1 MIAYGKKIAQAAVRK
16 VCFMQEMVFVLGCPA
31 SGKSTLAQP
40 LVDQGYHHA
49 NRDKAGGKVADLIPG
64 VINAM
69 KMGKSVVLDNL
80 FTTAGDRAPFL
91 TEARKAGVTARCL
104 WLDTSI
110 EDAQINALRR
120 MWKSYRKIFWT
131 QADLKGI
138 KSPNMF
144 PVSVLFKYRKDFQA
158 PTTAEGFE
166 KIEKKKFVRLPWES
180 EYKHKAIILDA
191 DGTVRESTG
200 EKVYPLKPQEVKALP
215 KRKEI
220 LAKYLKDGYLI
231 LGASNQSAI
240 AKGELTLET
249 AKACFDRTNE
259 LLGMSIDWV
268 FCPHRIPPLGC
279 YCRKPGSGMG
289 IYLIETYKINPILSV
304 FVGDMTSDA
313 TFAKR
318 LGLQFSLAKDFFCLK
333 IL

>member
-1 MIAYGKKIAQAAVRK
+1 
-16 VCFMQEMVFVLGCPA
+16 MQEVVMVLGAPA

-40 LVDQGYHHA
+40 FIDQGYHYA
-49 NRDKAGGKVADLIPG
+49 NRDKAGGTVAGLIPAM
-64 VINAM
+64 VNAL

-80 FTTAGDRAPFL
+80 FTTAAERAPFL
-91 TEARKAGVTARCL
+91 AEARKSNIIARCI

-120 MWKSYRKIFWT
+120 MWKHYRKIFWT
-131 QADLKGI
+131 AEDLKPI
-138 KSPNMF
+138 KNPNMF
-144 PVSVLFKYRKDFQA
+144 PSAVLFKYRKNFEA

-166 KIEKKKFVRLPWES
+166 KVEKKKFVRLPWE
-180 EYKHKAIILDA
+180 YTGKAIILDA
-191 DGTVRESTG
+191 DDTVRRSSG
-200 EKVYPLKPQEVKALP
+200 EKVYPLKVQDVQVLP

-220 LAKYLKDGYLI
+220 LAKYAKEGYLI

-249 AKACFDRTNE
+249 AQACFDKTNE
-259 LLGMSIDWV
+259 LLGMKIDWV

-318 LGLQFSLAKDFFCLK
+318 LGLQFSLAKDFFV
-333 IL
+333 